1 MEKAVKRQLHL
12 VLYVSIQIS
21 IIYENHMKNLRFV
34 YFNSTGI
41 VMMAIILLLPLFSL
55 AIQSYTSGQQLNV
68 LATSGMNL
76 RDASK
81 GTVLQKIPYG
91 ARIKTLQAKST
102 TNPETIEGIQ
112 GNWVKVEYNGATGF
126 VFDGFLS
133 TLPAPELSENDLR
146 NYLITKTHP
155 LSGLVRAYS
164 YLTAE
169 GRESNAV
176 ALYTLGNDTLVYNE
190 LNQVERF
197 ITESLTI
204 PGATAEEA
212 YLLIRALHHEKYM
225 LATSAIAE
233 NVENEST
240 ASNAL
245 ALKGFVLNG
254 ISTLMNEDGEE
265 YEVNNYYTCDLVDYC
280 VYRVTIHELDG
291 SAFITLFY
299 GC

>member
-1 MEKAVKRQLHL
+1 MITMKQFVFSLHVSKALLSV
-12 VLYVSIQIS
+12 
-21 IIYENHMKNLRFV
+21 
-34 YFNSTGI
+34 
-41 VMMAIILLLPLFSL
+41 ALLLTLSKQSFS
-55 AIQSYTSGQQLNV
+55 IQSYTAGQALNV
-68 LATSGMNL
+68 LASSGINL
-76 RDASK
+76 RDAPK

-102 TNPETIEGIQ
+102 SNPETIEGIQ
-112 GNWVKVEYNGATGF
+112 GNWVKVEYNGAMGF
-126 VFDGFLS
+126 LFDGFLS
-133 TLPAPELSENDLR
+133 TLPAPELSGNDLR

>member
-1 MEKAVKRQLHL
+1 
-12 VLYVSIQIS
+12 
-21 IIYENHMKNLRFV
+21 MKQFEFSLDVFK
-34 YFNSTGI
+34 GLLI
-41 VMMAIILLLPLFSL
+41 VALLLALSKPSFS
-55 AIQSYTSGQQLNV
+55 IQSYTAGQTLNV

-76 RDASK
+76 RDAPK

-91 ARIKTLQAKST
+91 SRVKTLQAKSS

-112 GNWVKVEYNGATGF
+112 GNWVKVDYNGTSGF

-133 TLPAPELSENDLR
+133 TLPAPELSGNDLR

-176 ALYTLGNDTLVYNE
+176 ALYSIGNDTLAYNE
-190 LNQVERF
+190 RNQVERF
-197 ITESLTI
+197 TTESLTL
-204 PGATAEEA
+204 PGKTAEEA
-212 YLLIRALHHEKYM
+212 YLLIRALLDEKYT
-225 LATSAIAE
+225 LAAQAITE
-233 NVENEST
+233 NNENESS
-240 ASNAL
+240 ALNAA

-254 ISTLMNEDGEE
+254 VSTLMNEDGEE
-265 YEVNNYYTCDLVDYC
+265 YEINNFYTCDLVDYC
-280 VYRVTIHELDG
+280 VYQVTIHELDG
-291 SAFITLFY
+291 AAYIMLFY

>member
-1 MEKAVKRQLHL
+1 MSNKIRSIFLS
-12 VLYVSIQIS
+12 VSIFLIP
-21 IIYENHMKNLRFV
+21 ITF
-34 YFNSTGI
+34 FGI
-41 VMMAIILLLPLFSL
+41 KEYS
-55 AIQSYTSGQQLNV
+55 SGQLLNV

-76 RDASK
+76 RDAPK
-81 GTVLQKIPYG
+81 GAVLQKIPYG

-126 VFDGFLS
+126 LFDGFLS
-133 TLPAPELSENDLR
+133 TLPAPELSENSLR

-169 GRESNAV
+169 GRESNAI
-176 ALYTLGNDTLVYNE
+176 ALYILGYDTLVYNE
-190 LNQVERF
+190 LNQAERF
-197 ITESLTI
+197 TTEHLTI

-212 YLLIRALHHEKYM
+212 YLIIRALNHEKYT
-225 LATSAIAE
+225 LASSAIAE
-233 NVENEST
+233 NVENESV
-240 ASNAL
+240 ASNAV

-254 ISTLMNEDGEE
+254 VSTLMNEDGEE

-280 VYRVTIHELDG
+280 IYRVTIHELDG
-291 SAFITLFY
+291 AAYITLFY

>member
-1 MEKAVKRQLHL
+1 LITMKHFGFSLHVFKGL
-12 VLYVSIQIS
+12 L
-21 IIYENHMKNLRFV
+21 
-34 YFNSTGI
+34 I
-41 VMMAIILLLPLFSL
+41 VALLLTLSKQSFS
-55 AIQSYTSGQQLNV
+55 IQSYTAGQTLNV
-68 LATSGMNL
+68 LTSSGMNL
-76 RDASK
+76 RDAPK

-112 GNWVKVEYNGATGF
+112 GNWVKVEYNGTLGF

-133 TLPAPELSENDLR
+133 TLPAPELSGNDLR

-176 ALYTLGNDTLVYNE
+176 AMYTLGNDTLVYNE

-212 YLLIRALHHEKYM
+212 YLLIRALHHEKYT

-233 NVENEST
+233 NIENES
-240 ASNAL
+240 ASSNAL

-254 ISTLMNEDGEE
+254 ATALMNEDGED

-291 SAFITLFY
+291 AAYITLFY